1 MSCSLIFGTMAHS
14 QDVFLAPM
22 RKRLTES
29 FTIRTLVTVKDS
41 PERTRIQECTLR
53 TSESEYFQ

>member
-1 MSCSLIFGTMAHS
+1 
-14 QDVFLAPM
+14 
-22 RKRLTES
+22 
-29 FTIRTLVTVKDS
+29 LVTVKDS